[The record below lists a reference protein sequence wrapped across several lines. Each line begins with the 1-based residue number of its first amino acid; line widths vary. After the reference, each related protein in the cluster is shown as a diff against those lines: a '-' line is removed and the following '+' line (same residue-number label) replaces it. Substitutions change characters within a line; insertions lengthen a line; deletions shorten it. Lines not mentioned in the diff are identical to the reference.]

1 MVISLTKIF
10 ILFGFFQS
18 CIFHEFLEPNNSSNQ
33 TEPQDERLN
42 NVTYLVEIFPI
53 VSLAYIIQGF
63 LPNIPNSPLNKSL
76 VEMLLETNCFNYYLT
91 EYDKGDKISLFNT
104 IRYSG
109 KSYPDFGDEEGCIE
123 HKNAFLL
130 ICIKFDIKSLAFVY
144 KTKIFVLKD

>member
-18 CIFHEFLEPNNSSNQ
+18 FIFHEFLEPSYLSNQ
-33 TEPQDERLN
+33 TDPQDERLN

-63 LPNIPNSPLNKSL
+63 LPNIPNIPNSPLNKSL
-76 VEMLLETNCFNYYLT
+76 VEMLLETNCCKDYLT
-91 EYDKGDKISLFNT
+91 KYDNGNKKSLFNT

-130 ICIKFDIKSLAFVY
+130 I
-144 KTKIFVLKD
+144 